1 MSAEPILQSLL
12 NLKLQ
17 KMNDLQCFCRR
28 DFQDMHP
35 ESAHKSL
42 NWSRLPYKGWKRATY
57 FLALP
62 AASVSTWILKQ
73 ISWENKTEKQQV
85 L

>member
-1 MSAEPILQSLL
+1 MRL
-12 NLKLQ
+12 
-17 KMNDLQCFCRR
+17 
-28 DFQDMHP
+28 
-35 ESAHKSL
+35 ESVHKSL
-42 NWSRLPYKGWKRATY
+42 NWDSLPYEGWKRATY
-57 FLALP
+57 FSALP

>member
-1 MSAEPILQSLL
+1 
-12 NLKLQ
+12 
-17 KMNDLQCFCRR
+17 
-28 DFQDMHP
+28 MHP